1 MTGEQKPHKLS
12 IQKTS
17 KSFTFDNK
25 EYILRLRRAILINN
39 AKIEDIETEYD
50 ITENDLF
57 DADDI
62 IDPFLLKVI
71 REKRQIHKLTDIIAT
86 IQSNQVDIIHKP
98 LNAEFIV
105 QGCAGSGKHRLSPSS
120 FVFKVS

>member
-1 MTGEQKPHKLS
+1 M
-12 IQKTS
+12 
-17 KSFTFDNK
+17 
-25 EYILRLRRAILINN
+25 RRAILINN

-105 QGCAGSGKHRLSPSS
+105 QGCAGSGETMILLHRLSYLKFHNPNIPLKKS
-120 FVFKVS
+120 KC